1 MDSTAG
7 AEPVTHDLEVRMIP
21 IATTRR
27 PRLRAALAALALV
40 AAAACGDS
48 ALGSLEGNSPSVP
61 EGPTPYALM
70 AINGKAL
77 PVEMYRN
84 ASGSV
89 TLTEGEL
96 VLGGG
101 TFSQRLTLVETPSV
115 GLASTRA
122 SVTQG
127 TIAVSGNKVLFR
139 ASDGAEWEGTASP
152 GSVVYSVPGNA
163 GPVTFTFK
171 R

>member
-1 MDSTAG
+1 MT
-7 AEPVTHDLEVRMIP
+7 
-21 IATTRR
+21 
-27 PRLRAALAALALV
+27 
-40 AAAACGDS
+40 
-48 ALGSLEGNSPSVP
+48 
-61 EGPTPYALM
+61 
-70 AINGKAL
+70 INGKAL
-77 PVEMYRN
+77 PVEMHKD

-101 TFSQRLTLVETPSV
+101 TFSQRLTLVETPPV

-122 SVTQG
+122 SLTQG

-152 GSVVYSVPGNA
+152 GWIVFTVPGNA
-163 GPVTFTFK
+163 GPVTFAFK
-171 R
+171 S

>member
-1 MDSTAG
+1 MT
-7 AEPVTHDLEVRMIP
+7 PEVRMIP
-21 IATTRR
+21 IVTTR
-27 PRLRAALAALALV
+27 RLRAALAALALV

-48 ALGSLEGNSPSVP
+48 ALGSLEGNTPSVP
-61 EGPTPYALM
+61 AGPTPYALM
-70 AINGKAL
+70 TINGKAL
-77 PVEMYRN
+77 PVEMNKN

-96 VLGGG
+96 VLGGS
-101 TFSQRLTLVETPSV
+101 TFSQRLTLVDTPPV

-127 TIAVSGNKVLFR
+127 TISVSGNKVQFR

-152 GSVVYSVPGNA
+152 GWIIYTIPGNA
-163 GPVTFTFK
+163 GPVTFAFK
-171 R
+171 S